1 MCQVSA
7 LQSLGAGTGTDSD
20 VSTETP
26 TTLAVEIFGATYH
39 VRGGDDS
46 GDLQELARVVD
57 GRMRELAS
65 HASTSD
71 PARLAILVAL
81 NLADELSR
89 ARRQQEG
96 ERVEIREKMAE
107 LARGLEAALEREGR
121 GAADLG

>member
-1 MCQVSA
+1 MAPRITC
-7 LQSLGAGTGTDSD
+7 GAA
-20 VSTETP
+20 
-26 TTLAVEIFGATYH
+26 TTAATS
-39 VRGGDDS
+39 RSWPGS
-46 GDLQELARVVD
+46 WTA
-57 GRMRELAS
+57 ELAS

-89 ARRQQEG
+89 ARQQQEG

-107 LARGLEAALEREGR
+107 LAKGLEAALEREGR